1 MKRRF
6 LCFAIWPVMMLAS
19 PAFAAKADSCA
30 TLLHFHAPG
39 VEVTKASEIAAGSV
53 APTPP
58 GVPAGVPL
66 PAYCRVEGIIDKRT
80 GVGGEEFG
88 TRFALAMPDAWNGDF
103 LMQGGGGSNGVV
115 LPPIG
120 YIASGPQ
127 PSLTRGYAVVSSD
140 TGHQSHGR
148 GFDFSFQKDQQAYLD
163 FAYQANARVAGVAK
177 QIIEQHYGK
186 PSAFSYF
193 AGCSTG
199 GREGMILSQRF
210 PTVFNGIIVGDPAMR
225 TGFSNLAIGKWIPAA
240 YNQVA
245 PRDADGKPI
254 TAEAV
259 TDSDRKLILDAL
271 MKQCDAQDGLADGM
285 IFNPM
290 ACHFDPEQLACKP
303 GQTES
308 CLPPAKAAAIQKA
321 FGGPKTT
328 AGIQVYPGFLFDSG
342 IANPGPIRGLL
353 VPGPGLFGPSP
364 TITHVDVDS
373 DALKAAQPLTD
384 STYTNLSTF
393 QQHGGKLIFFHGDSD
408 PWFSPLDTLDY
419 YKDMAADNG
428 GVDLVS
434 KWSQFYLVPGMS
446 HCSGGPSLDQFDLVD
461 ALAQWVEKG
470 IAPQSVVA
478 TGKAFPGR
486 SRPLCP
492 YPEHAQY
499 QGHGDTQRA
508 SSFECV
514 R

>member
-6 LCFAIWPVMMLAS
+6 LSCGIGVVILAAS
-19 PAFAAKADSCA
+19 CSWGQQAMSCA
-30 TLLHFHAPG
+30 KLMSFKAPD
-39 VEVTKASEIAAGSV
+39 VEITKAVAIPAGSV

-58 GVPAGVPL
+58 GVPVGGPL
-66 PAYCRVEGIIDKRT
+66 PAYCRVEGIIGKRV

-88 TRFALAMPDAWNGDF
+88 IRFALAMPDQWNGDF

-115 LPPIG
+115 LPPTG
-120 YIASGPQ
+120 YIASGTEPA
-127 PSLTRGYAVVSSD
+127 LTRGYAVLSND
-140 TGHQSHGR
+140 TGHQAHRR

-163 FAYQANARVAGVAK
+163 FAYQANARAAGVAK
-177 QIIEQHYGK
+177 RIIAQRYGR
-186 PSAFSYF
+186 PAAYSYF

-245 PRDADGKPI
+245 PKDEHGKPLI
-254 TAEAV
+254 AEAI
-259 TDSDRKLILDAL
+259 TDSDRKLILSAL
-271 MKQCDAQDGLADGM
+271 MKQCDALDGLADGM
-285 IFNPM
+285 IFNPL
-290 ACHFDPEQLACKP
+290 ACHFDPEELACKP
-303 GQTES
+303 GQTAS
-308 CLPPAKAAAIQKA
+308 CLPPAKAAAIHKA
-321 FGGPKTT
+321 FAGPKTSE
-328 AGIQVYPGFLFDSG
+328 GIQVYPGFLYDSG

-353 VPGPGLFGPSP
+353 VPGPGLFGPAP
-364 TITHVDVDS
+364 TLMHVDVEA
-373 DALKAAQPLTD
+373 DALKASQPLTD
-384 STYTNLSTF
+384 STYTNLTTF
-393 QQHGGKLIFFHGDSD
+393 EQHGGKLIFFHGDSD
-408 PWFSPLDTLDY
+408 PWFSPLDTLNY
-419 YKDMAADNG
+419 YKEMAADNG
-428 GVDLVS
+428 GLDAVS

-446 HCSGGPSLDQFDLVD
+446 HCAGGPSLDEFDLVD

-470 IAPQSVVA
+470 TAPQSVVS
-478 TGKAFPGR
+478 TGRAFPGR

-499 QGHGDTQRA
+499 TGHGDIQLA

-514 R
+514 P